1 MVITEMN
8 IQTLNLNWL
17 PVLAALLEERNVTST
32 ARRVGMTQPAVSNVL
47 GQLRAHFDD
56 ALLVRSG
63 NRMLLTER
71 AEALRPQLIEALARL
86 QAALD
91 PAECFDPATL
101 DATFSIETTDYAG
114 FILGPPLLAR
124 LEREAPNVRLHLRAW
139 PHHRVSKA
147 LERGESDLMLGF
159 YESIP
164 SGHHDQLLFSD
175 DFVCIVRKDHPQVG
189 KRLTLQ
195 RYLSLR
201 HVLVT
206 QEPDALGVVDRA
218 LAPLGLRRDVALR
231 LSHFL
236 LVPAVV
242 AATDYVA
249 AIDRRVARAFCQSL
263 PLRTLPPPLALPGGS
278 VGQVWHERTQHS
290 PPHAWL
296 RAVIAEVSAGL

>member
-1 MVITEMN
+1 MN
-8 IQTLNLNWL
+8 IRTLNLNWL
-17 PVLAALLEERNVTST
+17 PVLAALLDERNVTSA
-32 ARRVGMTQPAVSNVL
+32 ARRLGMTQPAVSNVL
-47 GQLRAHFDD
+47 GQLRSHFDD

-86 QAALD
+86 QTALD

-101 DATFSIETTDYAG
+101 EATFTVETNDYVG
-114 FILGPPLLAR
+114 FILGPSLLSR
-124 LEREAPNVRLHLRAW
+124 LERDAPNVRLRLRAW

-147 LERGESDLMLGF
+147 LERGDSDLMLGF
-159 YESIP
+159 YEEIP
-164 SGHHDQLLFSD
+164 SGHHDQRLFND

-206 QEPDALGVVDRA
+206 QETDALGVVDLA
-218 LAPLGLRRDVALR
+218 LAPLGLHRDVALR

-236 LVPAVV
+236 LVPAIV

-249 AIDRRVARAFCQSL
+249 AIDRRVAAAFCRTL
-263 PLRTLPPPLALPGGS
+263 PLRSLPPPLPLPGGS
-278 VGQVWHERTQHS
+278 VGQVWHERTHHS
-290 PPHAWL
+290 PAHAWL
-296 RAVIAEVSAGL
+296 RGLIAEVSAGL